1 MGQLGFED
9 WCTWVPILMLLP
21 LAVCPWAAHFTTLE
35 LWSQEM
41 GLHIFNERRFLAV
54 LAFGDFEFNSVDSCF

>member
-21 LAVCPWAAHFTTLE
+21 LAVCPWAAHFT
-35 LWSQEM
+35 
-41 GLHIFNERRFLAV
+41 FLS
-54 LAFGDFEFNSVDSCF
+54 LLSGDVHPDLTGSPV